1 MTQVDVVESTS
12 PLTLEGKVAAS
23 FAAQLLA
30 HPVSQLVDIYVAGGG
45 AGGVFQATILY
56 STVEATHFPPL
67 VDQNVKVFQAPDPQ
81 TEKTKIA
88 AFLALPTTDRITFAD
103 KVAAGAG
110 ALWVD
115 LLVYTRVVLLLD
127 AELALRGDAPLAGNT
142 RPGDLSGETSLDA
155 HRARKP
161 RRLRKG

>member
-1 MTQVDVVESTS
+1 MPFGAVVTQVDVVESTS

-45 AGGVFQATILY
+45 AGG
-56 STVEATHFPPL
+56 
-67 VDQNVKVFQAPDPQ
+67 VFQAPDPQ